1 VSRSLA
7 FVGILSIL
15 GAVGTWTA
23 VGQDSADQATT
34 VVKTHMSDAE
44 RDRLMQEA
52 MDKARK
58 ELETQKA
65 KEASEATKA
74 AEREKKKEE
83 ARLAAEAAAEKL
95 ARDKAAESE
104 TAANRKAEEERMAKE
119 LAEKEKTSAADSSR
133 NELKPLPAKNDT
145 VDLDEVKKETAEKK
159 PEAEKK
165 SESARKTVTTEK
177 KLVVTEKAPEKK
189 ADIVRDKSNIA
200 DKKSEKSEKTVVE
213 VLPTKEPGSNL
224 TVKASASKDGEVK
237 DAERD
242 ISFHKRDSGPSES
255 ATGGNSVT
263 VSGSVIGLMQSTG
276 RAPRILVR
284 DERGAMIQVVME
296 NSEKIPAAG
305 ARVTVRGRSVGEGAG
320 GRVISS
326 SSVNIESGTTMRSYE
341 SVAEVRSP
349 APVPGPAMMPP
360 PPLPMVGPPIG
371 MPPPMVIGGPMLP
384 PPPPF

>member
-52 MDKARK
+52 MDQARK
-58 ELETQKA
+58 ELETKKA

-95 ARDKAAESE
+95 ANDKQTEAKAA
-104 TAANRKAEEERMAKE
+104 ADRKADEERMARE
-119 LAEKEKTSAADSSR
+119 LAEREKASTADSVK
-133 NELKPLPAKNDT
+133 NELKPLPVKEDT

-159 PEAEKK
+159 PEPENK
-165 SESARKTVTTEK
+165 SESGKKTVTSEK

-189 ADIVRDKSNIA
+189 AEIDRNKSE
-200 DKKSEKSEKTVVE
+200 DSDTKSEKSEKTVVE

-237 DAERD
+237 DVERD
-242 ISFHKRDSGPSES
+242 ISFHKRDSGPSQS
-255 ATGGNSVT
+255 ATGSDSVT
-263 VSGSVIGLMQSTG
+263 VSGSVIGMMRSTG

-284 DERGAMIQVVME
+284 DESGRMIQVVME
-296 NSEKIPAAG
+296 DSEKIPAAG

-326 SSVNIESGTTMRSYE
+326 SSVNIESGATLRTPE
-341 SVAEVRSP
+341 SVAEARGS
-349 APVPGPAMMPP
+349 APVPGPGMMPP
-360 PPLPMVGPPIG
+360 PPMPMLGPPVG